1 MPRHLLLIGL
11 PGAGKS
17 TVGRLLAERL
27 GSHCTDIDPILER
40 ATGMTVAEL
49 FAEEGEP
56 WFREREHRAV
66 LESLGLPPHVVA
78 PGGGWA
84 AQPGQLEAA
93 MAAGRPM
100 PIHLAVDPAVAAA
113 RLAGGAGGTARPLLA
128 GDPAAR
134 LTELAARRRLFYQRA
149 TVEVEVSDR
158 TPEEVAD
165 LLMAIAKSKAGW

>member
-1 MPRHLLLIGL
+1 MRRHLLLIGL

-40 ATGMTVAEL
+40 ATGLTVAEL

-56 WFREREHRAV
+56 SFRVREHRAV
-66 LESLGLPPHVVA
+66 LEALGLPPHVVA

-84 AQPGQLEAA
+84 VEPGQLEEAV
-93 MAAGRPM
+93 AAGRPI

-113 RLAGGAGGTARPLLA
+113 RLAGGPSRPLLA
-128 GDPAAR
+128 GDPRSR
-134 LTELAARRRLFYQRA
+134 LTALAAHRRPFYQRA
-149 TVEVEVSDR
+149 PVEVDVSDR
-158 TPEEVAD
+158 SPAEVAD
-165 LLMAIAKSKAGW
+165 LLVAIARSEAGW